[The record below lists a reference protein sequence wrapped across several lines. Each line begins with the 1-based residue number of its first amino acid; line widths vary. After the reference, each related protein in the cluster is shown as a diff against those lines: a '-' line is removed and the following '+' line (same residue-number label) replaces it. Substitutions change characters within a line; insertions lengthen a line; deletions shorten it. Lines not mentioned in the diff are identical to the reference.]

1 MSDLSLL
8 TRADILKLR
17 RRRGLM
23 VLTGL
28 LTVGVISLL
37 YTAFELLALANS
49 NNSGPRGGVA
59 SLDRSTFLI
68 GLLASVAATLVGATA
83 GGGDLDA
90 RVYRD
95 LVVTGRSRWQLFAAR
110 IPAGLAIVLPFT
122 IVAYTIAVGVSTFV
136 AGPPPKPTLAVDLE
150 TGAWLV
156 LSVAFYYVLAVGLS
170 SVLGSRTYTIA
181 SILAFT
187 LAITPLLSAV
197 SLLGVARAAVPGVA
211 LRDLAPHGLRALLA
225 QGSPVNVSV
234 SVCVVVLVAWSAAFV
249 LGGGHRDA
257 RRDA

>member
-1 MSDLSLL
+1 MNDLGLL
-8 TRADILKLR
+8 IRADILKLR

-23 VLTGL
+23 ILTGL

-37 YTAFELLALANS
+37 YTAFEILALANS

-68 GLLASVAATLVGATA
+68 GLLGSVAATLVGATA
-83 GGGDLDA
+83 GAGDLDA
-90 RVYRD
+90 RVYRE

-110 IPAGLAIVLPFT
+110 IPAGLAILAPFT
-122 IVAYTIAVGVSTFV
+122 LVAYAVAVGVSTFV
-136 AGPPPKPTLAVDLE
+136 AGPPPKPTAVVDIE
-150 TGAWLV
+150 TGAWLL
-156 LSVAFYYVLAVGLS
+156 LSVGFYYLLALGLS
-170 SVLGSRTYTIA
+170 SVLASRTYTIA
-181 SILAFT
+181 GVLAFT

-197 SLLGVARAAVPGVA
+197 SLLGSARAAVPGVA
-211 LRDLAPHGLRALLA
+211 LRDLAPHGLRKLLA

-234 SVCVVVLVAWSAAFV
+234 LVCIVVLASWSAALV